1 MGSHIYVFFP
11 DISGHSKI
19 RDFANVFVTN
29 QNISRGQVAMND
41 LTTKNKIIHFYSD
54 CSLQSNLMTLFS
66 EYSPAVP

>member
-41 LTTKNKIIHFYSD
+41 LTTKKTKLYISTVIVRYKV
-54 CSLQSNLMTLFS
+54 TL
-66 EYSPAVP
+66 

>member
-41 LTTKNKIIHFYSD
+41 LTTKNQNYTF
-54 CSLQSNLMTLFS
+54 LQ
-66 EYSPAVP
+66 